1 MFRLSDEIHRL
12 EELKVL
18 ADSSGYN
25 GRERMTS
32 NEEGETSGV
41 HAVVGPSTEGF
52 YNMTTGE
59 GMN

>member
-18 ADSSGYN
+18 TDSNGYN

-32 NEEGETSGV
+32 NEEGETSRV
-41 HAVVGPSTEGF
+41 QAVVGFEKRGH
-52 YNMTTGE
+52 
-59 GMN
+59 